1 MDREAPEALTR
12 IRLRRVPRADPRDLA
27 AQEEGAAAAW
37 PSEGPG
43 AEEAW
48 EEAQAG
54 DSSLKAAC
62 FAEVAEEVAVVV
74 AEVEAEGVWDA
85 RP

>member
-1 MDREAPEALTR
+1 L
-12 IRLRRVPRADPRDLA
+12 
-27 AQEEGAAAAW
+27 
-37 PSEGPG
+37 EGPAVEG
-43 AEEAW
+43 AW

-62 FAEVAEEVAVVV
+62 FAAEEVAVVV
-74 AEVEAEGVWDA
+74 AEVEAEDGWDA

>member
-1 MDREAPEALTR
+1 VL
-12 IRLRRVPRADPRDLA
+12 RADPRDLA

-37 PSEGPG
+37 PLEGPG
-43 AEEAW
+43 AEGAW

-62 FAEVAEEVAVVV
+62 FAAEEEVAEVV
-74 AEVEAEGVWDA
+74 AEVEAEDGWDA